1 MSKPEPKPSRQITVF
16 CRLIELLAGHE
27 FEPLRNSEIARALG
41 ISAPEATRFLRNG
54 IAAGWVEKTPDG
66 LYRLAPRR
74 ITNIAVAVQ
83 HGIQRARSKFDD
95 QATNYTRSIY

>member
-1 MSKPEPKPSRQITVF
+1 MSSQSNKPSQQILRF
-16 CRLIELLAGHE
+16 CRMIELLAGHE
-27 FEPLRNSEIARALG
+27 FSPLRNIDVARGLG
-41 ISAPEATRFLRNG
+41 ISQPEALRALKNG

-83 HGIQRARSKFDD
+83 HGIQRARSKFEDE
-95 QATNYTRSIY
+95 ANNFTRSIY